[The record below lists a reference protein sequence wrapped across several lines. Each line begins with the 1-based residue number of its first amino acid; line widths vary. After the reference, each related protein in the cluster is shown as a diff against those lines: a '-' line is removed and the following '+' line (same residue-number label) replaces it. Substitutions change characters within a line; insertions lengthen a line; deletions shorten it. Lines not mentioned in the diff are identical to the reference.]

1 MTTKSALMARDELLM
16 MGELPVALRAEATAM
31 APVLEQL
38 FAKHSP
44 LESVNIVVAALVER
58 LAATKRP
65 QSGLASALARGVVAR
80 EEMKVAEGG
89 SLSAEEARVVLGGL
103 SKEAVLKR
111 YRKGQLLGWREARQN
126 AVRFPAWQF
135 VDGSPLPGLVEVL
148 AILATSKGLD
158 EWGKLNF
165 FLTARS
171 GLNGE
176 RPLDALKRGEVE
188 RVKRVAEAYIE

>member
-1 MTTKSALMARDELLM
+1 MTTKATVMDRGELLM
-16 MGELPVALRAEATAM
+16 MGELPVALRAEATAI
-31 APVLEQL
+31 APMLEQL

-58 LAATKRP
+58 LAAAKRP
-65 QSGLASALARGVVAR
+65 RSGLASALARGVVAR

-111 YRKGQLLGWREARQN
+111 FRKGQLLGWREARQN

-135 VDGSPLPGLVEVL
+135 FDGNPLPGLVEVL
-148 AILATSKGLD
+148 AILGSSNGLD
-158 EWGKLNF
+158 EWAKLTF

-176 RPLDALKRGEVE
+176 RPLDALRRGDVD
-188 RVKRVAEAYIE
+188 RVKRAAEAYIE

>member
-1 MTTKSALMARDELLM
+1 MTSKSALIDRGEFQM
-16 MGELPVALRAEATAM
+16 MGELPVALRAEAAAM
-31 APVLEQL
+31 GPVLERL

-44 LESVNIVVAALVER
+44 LESVHIVVAALVER
-58 LAATKRP
+58 LAAAKRP
-65 QSGLASALARGVVAR
+65 QSGLASALARGMVVR
-80 EEMKVAEGG
+80 EEMKEAEGG
-89 SLSAEEARVVLGGL
+89 SLSAEEARGVLGGL

-111 YRKGQLLGWREARQN
+111 YRKGQLVGWREARQN

-135 VDGSPLPGLVEVL
+135 VDGAPLPGLVEVL

-158 EWGKLNF
+158 DWGKLTF

-176 RPLDALKRGEVE
+176 RPLDVLRRGDVE
-188 RVKRVAEAYIE
+188 RVKRAAEAYIE